1 MLFVTTW
8 IDLKITIVS
17 GANQTEKDS
26 CLLYVE
32 SQKNDTDK
40 LNYKTERETQISKT
54 KLWEFSCAIVGSGS
68 SIVTVAVWL
77 IAVVQ
82 V

>member
-1 MLFVTTW
+1 MLCVTTW
-8 IDLKITIVS
+8 MDLKITIVS
-17 GANQTEKDS
+17 EANQTEKDS

-54 KLWEFSCAIVGSGS
+54 KLQEFSCAIVGSGS